1 MKIYIY
7 IVGSIILL
15 LFGFAGSLRGE
26 ETAGLTKKTPEI
38 GSLIKDLQGTAV
50 NKRLRAKATLI
61 RMGEEA
67 GPIVLQVLS
76 GTPPEKT
83 YDLIE
88 ILAIIQYKPAGGDIE
103 KIWQDAENLDVKLM
117 ASQALCRFDYNYARY
132 QSYLLSR
139 TRTGD
144 EDERLKAM
152 QMLGYIR
159 DRRVVDPLVKIFN
172 DRNQS
177 DQMRQAAIWD
187 LGHTPVKESAEA
199 LVKMVNDP
207 EVDWFYKEIIIASI
221 RTLATNKDMAPVV
234 SELLEKAQNIPTPAR
249 KGK

>member
-7 IVGSIILL
+7 IIGSIILL
-15 LFGFAGSLRGE
+15 LSGFSGSLRGE
-26 ETAGLTKKTPEI
+26 ETMDAAKKAPEI
-38 GSLIKDLQGTAV
+38 KAIIKALMGDAIES
-50 NKRLRAKATLI
+50 RLRAKATLI
-61 RMGEEA
+61 RMGEKA
-67 GPIVLQVLS
+67 GPIVMQVLAE
-76 GTPPEKT
+76 TPPGNT

-88 ILAIIQYKPAGGDIE
+88 ILAIIRHKPSASEIE
-103 KIWQDAENLDVKLM
+103 EIWQNTENPGVKLM
-117 ASQALCRFDYNYARY
+117 ASQALCRFDHNYARY
-132 QSYLLSR
+132 QSYILSR
-139 TRTGD
+139 TKTGD

-177 DQMRQAAIWD
+177 DQIRQSAIWD

-207 EVDWFYKEIIIASI
+207 KVDWFYKEIIIASL
-221 RTLATNKDMAPVV
+221 RTLATNKEMAPIV
-234 SELLEKAQNIPTPAR
+234 SELLEKAQNIPVPAR